1 MQRSSSIYLYV
12 TPAFSLLFQSLR
24 ISLSYFVHLQ
34 PYLVLAC
41 SCVISS
47 LFLSFFFC
55 LSLSFVLFSRWI
67 NLSFFCF
74 LLFLSSIFVSF
85 DRIESFNPREKRER
99 TTYFDD
105 NNDNAIMVVATFVFG
120 ESVKSIAM
128 TCQDGA
134 NAFYDS
140 LKIYTDRVNRDKIK
154 LSSRRSPTVPMCF
167 SFLCNDSWNDSRP
180 SNRQVVPLFF
190 SFHSF
195 SILHASWVSI
205 FLPRLVLSF
214 FPDSLGR
221 I

>member
-1 MQRSSSIYLYV
+1 M
-12 TPAFSLLFQSLR
+12 FS
-24 ISLSYFVHLQ
+24 
-34 PYLVLAC
+34 
-41 SCVISS
+41 
-47 LFLSFFFC
+47 SFF
-55 LSLSFVLFSRWI
+55 V
-67 NLSFFCF
+67 
-74 LLFLSSIFVSF
+74 VSF